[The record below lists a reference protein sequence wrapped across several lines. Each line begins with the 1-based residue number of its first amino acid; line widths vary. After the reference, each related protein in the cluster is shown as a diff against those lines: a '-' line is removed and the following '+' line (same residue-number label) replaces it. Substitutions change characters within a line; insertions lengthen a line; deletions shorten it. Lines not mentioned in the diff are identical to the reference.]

1 MNRKVEITFLIKTEA
16 KKLGF
21 QDCGISRAGF
31 LDKNAAHLTTWLSNN
46 MHAGM
51 NYMESHF
58 DKRTDPVKL
67 VPGAR
72 SVISV
77 ILNYY
82 QPEVKNDNKIP
93 QISKYAY
100 GRDYHKVVKRKL
112 KKLLEII
119 RGVDETVTGRFFVD
133 SAPVLERAWAAR
145 SGLGW
150 IGKNSNLINRKYG
163 SFIFIGELIINL
175 DLEYDNPA
183 KDYCGN
189 CTKCIDAC
197 PTNAIV
203 ADRVI
208 DANLCISYHTIE
220 NKGEI
225 DNSLKGKMGNWVFGC
240 DICQDIC
247 PWNEEVETTIEPDF
261 LPRNMILEMT
271 GDDWNKLD
279 EEKYNQLFSGTTVKR
294 AEFSG
299 LKRNIKFTHQPDN
312 PENDP

>member
-1 MNRKVEITFLIKTEA
+1 MNRKAETTFLIKAEA

-21 QDCGISRAGF
+21 QDCGIAPAGF
-31 LDKNAAHLTTWLSNN
+31 LDEDAVHLTGWLNNN

-51 NYMESHF
+51 NYMKGNF
-58 DKRTDPVKL
+58 NKRTDPVKL

-82 QPEVKNDNKIP
+82 QLEVKKDKKRP

-100 GRDYHKVVKRKL
+100 GRDYHKVVRKKL
-112 KKLLEII
+112 KKLIEIL
-119 RGVDETVTGRFFVD
+119 REFDETVTGRFFVD

-150 IGKNSNLINRKYG
+150 IGKNSNLINKKYG
-163 SFIFIGELIINL
+163 SFIFIGELIIDL
-175 DLEYDNPA
+175 DLVYDNPV
-183 KDYCGN
+183 KDYCAN

-197 PTNAIV
+197 PTNAIIT
-203 ADRVI
+203 DRII
-208 DANLCISYHTIE
+208 DANRCISYQTIE

-225 DNSLKGKMGNWVFGC
+225 DNDLKGKMENWVFGC

-247 PWNEEVETTIEPDF
+247 PWNKEIKPATEPDF
-261 LPRNMILEMT
+261 IPRKEILEMT
-271 GDDWNKLD
+271 RDDWNKLD
-279 EEKYNQLFSGTTVKR
+279 EKKFIQLFSGTAVKR
-294 AEFSG
+294 TGFSG
-299 LKRNIKFTHQPDN
+299 LKRNF
-312 PENDP
+312 EFLEE

>member
-1 MNRKVEITFLIKTEA
+1 MKLKVENTLLIKTEA

-21 QDCGISRAGF
+21 QDCGISPAGF
-31 LDKNAAHLTTWLSNN
+31 LDKDAAHLTDWLNN
-46 MHAGM
+46 NLHAGM
-51 NYMESHF
+51 NYMKGHF

-82 QPEVKNDNKIP
+82 PPEVKNDKNSL

-100 GRDYHKVVKRKL
+100 GIDYHKVIKKKL
-112 KKLLEII
+112 KELLEIVQ
-119 RGVDETVTGRFFVD
+119 GFDETVTGRFFVD

-163 SFIFIGELIINL
+163 SFIFIGELIVDL

-189 CTKCIDAC
+189 CTQCIEAC

-208 DANLCISYHTIE
+208 DANRCISYQTIE

-225 DNSLKGKMGNWVFGC
+225 DNSIKGKMGNWAFGC

-247 PWNEEVETTIEPDF
+247 PWNNGIKHTGEPDF
-261 LPRNMILEMT
+261 ISRKEMLEMT
-271 GDDWNKLD
+271 RDEWNKLD
-279 EEKYNQLFSGTTVKR
+279 EKRYNELFSGTAVKR
-294 AEFSG
+294 AGFSG
-299 LKRNIKFTHQPDN
+299 LKRNIAFL
-312 PENDP
+312 EE

>member
-1 MNRKVEITFLIKTEA
+1 MEKAEITTLIKTEA

-21 QDCGISRAGF
+21 QDCGIASAGF
-31 LDKNAAHLTTWLSNN
+31 LDKDAVHLTHWLNNN

-51 NYMESHF
+51 SYMKGHF
-58 DKRTDPVKL
+58 EKRTDPTKL

-82 QPEVKNDNKIP
+82 PPEVKNDKNGP
-93 QISKYAY
+93 QISKYAW
-100 GRDYHKVVKRKL
+100 GRDYHKVVKKKL

-119 RGVDETVTGRFFVD
+119 CGYEGTVTGRFFVD

-163 SFIFIGELIINL
+163 SFFFIGELIIDL

-208 DANLCISYHTIE
+208 DASRCISYQTIE
-220 NKGEI
+220 NKGKI
-225 DNSLKGKMGNWVFGC
+225 DYKLKGKMTNWVFGC

-247 PWNEEVETTIEPDF
+247 PWNKGIVPANEPDF
-261 LPRNMILEMT
+261 IPRKKILEMRE
-271 GDDWNKLD
+271 DDWNNLD
-279 EEKYNQLFSGTTVKR
+279 EGRYNKLFSGTAVKR
-294 AEFSG
+294 AGFAG
-299 LKRNIKFTHQPDN
+299 LKRNIAFLDEPVTRN
-312 PENDP
+312 S

>member
-1 MNRKVEITFLIKTEA
+1 MKRKAEITFLIKAEA

-21 QDCGISRAGF
+21 QDCGIAPAGF
-31 LDKNAAHLTTWLSNN
+31 LDRDAAHLTGWLSNN

-51 NYMESHF
+51 NYMEGHF
-58 DKRTDPVKL
+58 DERTNPAKL
-67 VPGAR
+67 VPGAK

-82 QPEVKNDNKIP
+82 LPEVKNDKKNPK
-93 QISKYAY
+93 ISKYAY
-100 GRDYHKVVKRKL
+100 GHDYHKVVKEKL
-112 KKLLEII
+112 KKLLNII
-119 RGVDETVTGRFFVD
+119 REFEKTVTGRFFVD

-163 SFIFIGELIINL
+163 SFIFIGELIINI

-183 KDYCGN
+183 KDYCAN

-197 PTNAIV
+197 PTGAIV

-208 DANLCISYHTIE
+208 DANRCISYQTIE

-225 DNSLKGKMGNWVFGC
+225 DNNLKGKMGNWVFGC

-247 PWNEEVETTIEPDF
+247 PWNKGITPASEPDF
-261 LPRNMILEMT
+261 IPRKEILEMT
-271 GDDWNKLD
+271 RENWNKLD
-279 EEKYNQLFSGTTVKR
+279 EKRYNKLFSGTALKR
-294 AEFSG
+294 TGFSG
-299 LKRNIKFTHQPDN
+299 LKRNIAFLD
-312 PENDP
+312 E

>member
-1 MNRKVEITFLIKTEA
+1 MNRKVQVTTLIKAEA

-21 QDCGISRAGF
+21 QDCGVAAACY
-31 LDKNAAHLTTWLSNN
+31 LDKDAVHLTGWLNNN

-51 NYMESHF
+51 NYMEGHF

-82 QPEVKNDNKIP
+82 PPEVKIDNKNP
-93 QISKYAY
+93 KISKYAY
-100 GRDYHKVVKRKL
+100 GRDYHKVVKEKL

-119 RGVDETVTGRFFVD
+119 REFDKTVTGRFFVD

-150 IGKNSNLINRKYG
+150 IGKNSILINRKYG
-163 SFIFIGELIINL
+163 SFVFIGELIINL
-175 DLEYDNPA
+175 ELEYDNPA
-183 KDYCGN
+183 KDYCAN

-208 DANLCISYHTIE
+208 DANRCISYQTIE
-220 NKGEI
+220 NKEEI
-225 DNSLKGKMGNWVFGC
+225 ENSLKGKMENWVFGC

-247 PWNEEVETTIEPDF
+247 PWNKGIKPANEPDF
-261 LPRNMILEMT
+261 KPCKEMLEMT
-271 GDDWNKLD
+271 GDDWTKLD
-279 EEKYNQLFSGTTVKR
+279 EKRYNELFSGTAVKR
-294 AEFSG
+294 AGFSR
-299 LKRNIKFTHQPDN
+299 LKRNIEFTH
-312 PENDP
+312 

>member
-1 MNRKVEITFLIKTEA
+1 MEKAEITFLIKTEA

-21 QDCGISRAGF
+21 QDCGISPAGF
-31 LDKNAAHLTTWLSNN
+31 LDKDAAHLTDWLNN
-46 MHAGM
+46 NLHAGM
-51 NYMESHF
+51 NYMKGHF

-82 QPEVKNDNKIP
+82 PPEVKNDKNSL

-100 GRDYHKVVKRKL
+100 GIDYHKVIKKKL
-112 KKLLEII
+112 KELLEIVQ
-119 RGVDETVTGRFFVD
+119 GFDETVTGRFFVD

-163 SFIFIGELIINL
+163 SFIFIGELIVDL

-189 CTKCIDAC
+189 CTQCIEAC

-208 DANLCISYHTIE
+208 DANRCISYQTVE

-225 DNSLKGKMGNWVFGC
+225 DNKLKGKMGNWAFGC

-247 PWNEEVETTIEPDF
+247 PWNNGIKPTGEPDF
-261 LPRNMILEMT
+261 ISRKEMLEMT
-271 GDDWNKLD
+271 RDEWNKLD
-279 EEKYNQLFSGTTVKR
+279 KKRYNELFSGTAVKR
-294 AEFSG
+294 AGFSG
-299 LKRNIKFTHQPDN
+299 LKRNIAFL
-312 PENDP
+312 EE

>member
-1 MNRKVEITFLIKTEA
+1 MNRKAETTFLIKAEA

-21 QDCGISRAGF
+21 QDCGIAPACF
-31 LDKNAAHLTTWLSNN
+31 LDEDAVHLTGWLNNN

-51 NYMESHF
+51 NYMKGNF
-58 DKRTDPVKL
+58 NKRTDPVKL

-82 QPEVKNDNKIP
+82 QLEVKKDKKRP

-100 GRDYHKVVKRKL
+100 GRDYHKVVRKKL
-112 KKLLEII
+112 KKLIEIL
-119 RGVDETVTGRFFVD
+119 REFDETVKGRFFVD

-150 IGKNSNLINRKYG
+150 IGKNSNLINKKYG
-163 SFIFIGELIINL
+163 SFIFIGELIIDL
-175 DLEYDNPA
+175 DLVYDNPV
-183 KDYCGN
+183 KDYCAN

-197 PTNAIV
+197 PTNAIIT
-203 ADRVI
+203 DRII
-208 DANLCISYHTIE
+208 DANRCISYQTVE

-225 DNSLKGKMGNWVFGC
+225 DNRLKGKMENWVFGC

-247 PWNEEVETTIEPDF
+247 PWNKEIKPATEPDF
-261 LPRNMILEMT
+261 IPRKEILEMT
-271 GDDWNKLD
+271 RDDWNKLD
-279 EEKYNQLFSGTTVKR
+279 KKKFIQLFSGTAVKR
-294 AEFSG
+294 AGFSG
-299 LKRNIKFTHQPDN
+299 LKRNFEFLEESN
-312 PENDP
+312 

>member
-1 MNRKVEITFLIKTEA
+1 MMEKAEITTLIKTEA

-21 QDCGISRAGF
+21 QDCGIAPAGF
-31 LDKNAAHLTTWLSNN
+31 LDKDAAYLTDWLNNN
-46 MHAGM
+46 MYAGM
-51 NYMESHF
+51 SYMVGYF
-58 DKRTDPVKL
+58 DKRTDPTKL
-67 VPGAR
+67 VQGAR

-82 QPEVKNDNKIP
+82 PPEVKNDKKSL

-100 GRDYHKVVKRKL
+100 GRDYHKVVKKKL
-112 KKLLEII
+112 EKLLEII
-119 RGVDETVTGRFFVD
+119 RGFDETVTGRFFVD

-150 IGKNSNLINRKYG
+150 IGKHSNLINKKYG
-163 SFIFIGELIINL
+163 SFIFIGELIIDL
-175 DLEYDNPA
+175 ELEYDNPA

-208 DANLCISYHTIE
+208 DASRCISYQTIE

-225 DNSLKGKMGNWVFGC
+225 GNSLKGKMGNWVFGC

-247 PWNEEVETTIEPDF
+247 PWNRGIKPAGEPDF
-261 LPRNMILEMT
+261 MPRKKMLEMT
-271 GDDWNKLD
+271 GDDWNNLD
-279 EEKYNQLFSGTTVKR
+279 EERYNKLFSGTAVKR
-294 AEFSG
+294 AGFSR
-299 LKRNIKFTHQPDN
+299 LKRNIEFTHQPDN

>member
-1 MNRKVEITFLIKTEA
+1 MGKAEITMLIKTEA

-21 QDCGISRAGF
+21 QDCGIAPAGF
-31 LDKNAAHLTTWLSNN
+31 LDKDAAHLTYWLNNN

-51 NYMESHF
+51 NYMKGHF
-58 DKRTDPVKL
+58 DKRTDPAKL

-82 QPEVKNDNKIP
+82 PSEVKNDIKNL

-100 GRDYHKVVKRKL
+100 GRDYHKVVKKKL

-119 RGVDETVTGRFFVD
+119 QGFDETVTGRFFVD

-150 IGKNSNLINRKYG
+150 IGKNSNLINKKYG
-163 SFIFIGELIINL
+163 SFIFIGELIIDL

-183 KDYCGN
+183 KDYCAN
-189 CTKCIDAC
+189 CTQCIEAC

-203 ADRVI
+203 ADRMI
-208 DANLCISYHTIE
+208 DADRCISYQTVE

-225 DNSLKGKMGNWVFGC
+225 DNKLKGKMGNWAFGC

-247 PWNEEVETTIEPDF
+247 PWNKGIKPTGEPDF
-261 LPRNMILEMT
+261 IPRKGMLEMIR
-271 GDDWNKLD
+271 DDWNKLD
-279 EEKYNQLFSGTTVKR
+279 EKRYYELFSGTAVERTG
-294 AEFSG
+294 FSG
-299 LKRNIKFTHQPDN
+299 LKRNIEFTH
-312 PENDP
+312 

>member
-1 MNRKVEITFLIKTEA
+1 MKRKAEITFLIKAEA

-21 QDCGISRAGF
+21 QDCGIAPAGF
-31 LDKNAAHLTTWLSNN
+31 LDRDAAHLTGWLNNN

-51 NYMESHF
+51 NYMEGHF
-58 DKRTDPVKL
+58 DERTNPAKL
-67 VPGAR
+67 VPGAK

-82 QPEVKNDNKIP
+82 LPEVKNDKKNPK
-93 QISKYAY
+93 ISKYAY
-100 GRDYHKVVKRKL
+100 GHDYHKVVKEKL
-112 KKLLEII
+112 KKLLNII
-119 RGVDETVTGRFFVD
+119 REFEKTVTGRFFVD

-163 SFIFIGELIINL
+163 SFIFIGELIINI

-183 KDYCGN
+183 KDYCAN

-197 PTNAIV
+197 PTGAIV

-208 DANLCISYHTIE
+208 DANRCISYQTIE

-225 DNSLKGKMGNWVFGC
+225 DNNLKGKMGNWVFGC

-247 PWNEEVETTIEPDF
+247 PWNKGITPASEPDF
-261 LPRNMILEMT
+261 IPRKEILEMT
-271 GDDWNKLD
+271 SENWNKLD
-279 EEKYNQLFSGTTVKR
+279 EKRYNKLFSGTALKR
-294 AEFSG
+294 TGFSG
-299 LKRNIKFTHQPDN
+299 LKRNIAFLD
-312 PENDP
+312 E

>member
-1 MNRKVEITFLIKTEA
+1 MEKAEITLLIKTEA

-21 QDCGISRAGF
+21 QDCGIAPAGF
-31 LDKNAAHLTTWLSNN
+31 LDKDAAYLTDWLNNN
-46 MHAGM
+46 MYAGM
-51 NYMESHF
+51 SYMVGYF
-58 DKRTDPVKL
+58 DKRSDPTKL
-67 VPGAR
+67 VQGAR

-82 QPEVKNDNKIP
+82 PPEVKNESKNP

-100 GRDYHKVVKRKL
+100 GRDYHKVVRAKL

-119 RGVDETVTGRFFVD
+119 REFNETVTGRFFVD

-183 KDYCGN
+183 RDYCGN

-197 PTNAIV
+197 PTNAII

-208 DANLCISYHTIE
+208 DANRCISYQTIE

-225 DNSLKGKMGNWVFGC
+225 DNNLKGKMGNWVFGC

-247 PWNEEVETTIEPDF
+247 PWNKGITPASEPDF
-261 LPRNMILEMT
+261 IPRKEILEMT
-271 GDDWNKLD
+271 RENWNKLD
-279 EEKYNQLFSGTTVKR
+279 EKRYNKLFSGTALKR
-294 AEFSG
+294 TGFSG
-299 LKRNIKFTHQPDN
+299 LKRNIAFL
-312 PENDP
+312 EE

>member
-1 MNRKVEITFLIKTEA
+1 MKLKAENTLLIKTEA

-21 QDCGISRAGF
+21 QDCGIAPAGF
-31 LDKNAAHLTTWLSNN
+31 LDKDAAHLTGWLNNN

-51 NYMESHF
+51 NYMKGHF

-67 VPGAR
+67 VPGAK

-82 QPEVKNDNKIP
+82 SSEVKNDKKSP

-100 GRDYHKVVKRKL
+100 GIDYHKVIKKKL

-119 RGVDETVTGRFFVD
+119 RGFDKTVTGRFFVD

-163 SFIFIGELIINL
+163 SFVFIGELIIDL

-189 CTKCIDAC
+189 CIKCIEAC

-203 ADRVI
+203 TDRVI
-208 DANLCISYHTIE
+208 DANLCISYQTVE
-220 NKGEI
+220 NKREI
-225 DNSLKGKMGNWVFGC
+225 DNKLKGKMGNWAFGC

-247 PWNEEVETTIEPDF
+247 PWNNGIKPTGEPDF
-261 LPRNMILEMT
+261 ISRKEMLEMT
-271 GDDWNKLD
+271 RNDWKELD
-279 EEKYNQLFSGTTVKR
+279 EKNYEKLFSSTAVKR
-294 AEFSG
+294 TGFSG
-299 LKRNIKFTHQPDN
+299 LKRNIAFLEK
-312 PENDP
+312 

>member
-1 MNRKVEITFLIKTEA
+1 MNRKAEITMLIKTEA
-16 KKLGF
+16 KELGF
-21 QDCGISRAGF
+21 QDCGIAPAGF
-31 LDKNAAHLTTWLSNN
+31 LDRDAVHLTTWLSNN

-51 NYMESHF
+51 SYMKGHF
-58 DKRTDPVKL
+58 DKRTDPAKL

-100 GRDYHKVVKRKL
+100 GRDYHKVVKGKL

-119 RGVDETVTGRFFVD
+119 SEFEKTVTGQFFVD

-163 SFIFIGELIINL
+163 SFIFIGELIIDI

-197 PTNAIV
+197 PINAIV

-208 DANLCISYHTIE
+208 DANRCISYHTIE
-220 NKGEI
+220 NKEEI
-225 DNSLKGKMGNWVFGC
+225 ENSLKGKMENWVFGC

-247 PWNEEVETTIEPDF
+247 PWNKGIVPANEPDF
-261 LPRNMILEMT
+261 IPRDKILEMT
-271 GDDWNKLD
+271 RDDWNKLD
-279 EEKYNQLFSGTTVKR
+279 EKRYNELFSGTAVKR
-294 AEFSG
+294 AGFSG
-299 LKRNIKFTHQPDN
+299 LKRNIAFLEK
-312 PENDP
+312 

>member
-1 MNRKVEITFLIKTEA
+1 MNRKAENTLLIKIEA

-21 QDCGISRAGF
+21 QDCGISPAGF
-31 LDKNAAHLTTWLSNN
+31 LDKDAAHLTGWLNNN

-51 NYMESHF
+51 NYMKGHF

-82 QPEVKNDNKIP
+82 PPEVKNDKNSP

-100 GRDYHKVVKRKL
+100 GIDYHKVIKKKL

-119 RGVDETVTGRFFVD
+119 REFEKTVTGRFFVD

-163 SFIFIGELIINL
+163 SFIFIGELIIDL

-189 CTKCIDAC
+189 CTKCIEAC

-208 DANLCISYHTIE
+208 DANRCISYQTVE

-225 DNSLKGKMGNWVFGC
+225 DNKLKGKMGNWAFGC

-247 PWNEEVETTIEPDF
+247 PWNNGIKPTGEPDF
-261 LPRNMILEMT
+261 ISRKEMLEMT
-271 GDDWNKLD
+271 RDEWNKLD
-279 EEKYNQLFSGTTVKR
+279 EKRYNELFSGTAVKR
-294 AEFSG
+294 AGFSG
-299 LKRNIKFTHQPDN
+299 LKRNIAFL
-312 PENDP
+312 EE

>member
-1 MNRKVEITFLIKTEA
+1 MKRKAEITFLIKTEA
-16 KKLGF
+16 RKLGF
-21 QDCGISRAGF
+21 QDCGIAPAGF
-31 LDKNAAHLTTWLSNN
+31 LDKDAAHLTGWLNYN

-51 NYMESHF
+51 NYMKGHF

-82 QPEVKNDNKIP
+82 PPEVKNDKNSL

-100 GRDYHKVVKRKL
+100 GIDYHKVIKKKL

-119 RGVDETVTGRFFVD
+119 RGFDETVTGRFFVD

-150 IGKNSNLINRKYG
+150 IGKNSNLVNRKYG
-163 SFIFIGELIINL
+163 SFIFIGELIIDL

-183 KDYCGN
+183 KDYCAN

-208 DANLCISYHTIE
+208 DANRCISYQTVE

-247 PWNEEVETTIEPDF
+247 PWNKGIKPTGEPDF
-261 LPRNMILEMT
+261 MPRKEMLEMT
-271 GDDWNKLD
+271 WDDWNKLD
-279 EEKYNQLFSGTTVKR
+279 EKKYYELFSGTAVKR
-294 AEFSG
+294 AGFSG
-299 LKRNIKFTHQPDN
+299 LKRNIAFL
-312 PENDP
+312 EN

>member
-1 MNRKVEITFLIKTEA
+1 MNRKAEITFLIKTEA
-16 KKLGF
+16 IKLGF
-21 QDCGISRAGF
+21 QDCGIAPAGY
-31 LDKNAAHLTTWLSNN
+31 LDKDAAHLTGWLNNN

-51 NYMESHF
+51 NYMKSYF

-82 QPEVKNDNKIP
+82 PPEVKNDLESP

-100 GRDYHKVVKRKL
+100 GIDYHKVIKKKL
-112 KKLLEII
+112 RKLLEII
-119 RGVDETVTGRFFVD
+119 QGVDETVTGRFFVD

-163 SFIFIGELIINL
+163 SFIFIGELIIDF

-189 CTKCIDAC
+189 CTKCIGAC
-197 PTNAIV
+197 PTGAII

-208 DANLCISYHTIE
+208 DANRCISYQTVE

-225 DNSLKGKMGNWVFGC
+225 DNNLKGKMGNWAFGC

-247 PWNEEVETTIEPDF
+247 PWNKGIKFTGEPDF
-261 LPRNMILEMT
+261 IPRKDMLEMNR
-271 GDDWNKLD
+271 DDWNKLD
-279 EEKYNQLFSGTTVKR
+279 EKRYNELFSGTAVKR
-294 AEFSG
+294 TGFSC
-299 LKRNIKFTHQPDN
+299 LKRNIAFL
-312 PENDP
+312 EE

>member
-1 MNRKVEITFLIKTEA
+1 MNRKVQVTMLIKAEA

-21 QDCGISRAGF
+21 QDCGVAAACY
-31 LDKNAAHLTTWLSNN
+31 LDKDAVHLTGWLNNN

-51 NYMESHF
+51 NYMEGNF
-58 DKRTDPVKL
+58 DKRTDPAKL
-67 VPGAR
+67 VPEAR

-82 QPEVKNDNKIP
+82 PPEVKIDNKNP
-93 QISKYAY
+93 KISKYAY
-100 GRDYHKVVKRKL
+100 GRDYHKVVKEKL

-119 RGVDETVTGRFFVD
+119 REFDKTVTGRFFVD

-150 IGKNSNLINRKYG
+150 IGKNSILINRKYG
-163 SFIFIGELIINL
+163 SFVFIGELIINL
-175 DLEYDNPA
+175 ELEYDNPA
-183 KDYCGN
+183 KDYCAN

-208 DANLCISYHTIE
+208 DANRCISYQTIE
-220 NKGEI
+220 NKEEI
-225 DNSLKGKMGNWVFGC
+225 ENSLKGKMENWVFGC

-247 PWNEEVETTIEPDF
+247 PWNKEIKPANEPDF
-261 LPRNMILEMT
+261 TPCKEMLEMT

-279 EEKYNQLFSGTTVKR
+279 EERYNKLFSGTAVKR
-294 AEFSG
+294 AGFSR
-299 LKRNIKFTHQPDN
+299 LKRNIEFTH
-312 PENDP
+312 

>member
-1 MNRKVEITFLIKTEA
+1 MEKAEITFLIKAEA

-21 QDCGISRAGF
+21 QDCGISSAGY
-31 LDKNAAHLTTWLSNN
+31 LGKDAAHLTDWLNN
-46 MHAGM
+46 GMYAGM
-51 NYMESHF
+51 NYMKGHF
-58 DKRTDPVKL
+58 DKRTNPVKL

-77 ILNYY
+77 IFNYY
-82 QPEVKNDNKIP
+82 PPEVKIDNKNP
-93 QISKYAY
+93 KISKYAY
-100 GRDYHKVVKRKL
+100 SRDYHKVVKEKL

-119 RGVDETVTGRFFVD
+119 REFEKTVTGRFFVD

-163 SFIFIGELIINL
+163 SFIFIGELIIDL

-183 KDYCGN
+183 KDYCGS
-189 CTKCIDAC
+189 CTKCIDVC
-197 PTNAIV
+197 PTSAIV

-208 DANLCISYHTIE
+208 DANRCISYQTIE
-220 NKGEI
+220 NKEEI
-225 DNSLKGKMGNWVFGC
+225 ENSLKGKMENWVFGC

-247 PWNEEVETTIEPDF
+247 PWNKGIKPANEPDF
-261 LPRNMILEMT
+261 MPRKEMLEMT

-279 EEKYNQLFSGTTVKR
+279 EERYNKLFSGTVVERTG
-294 AEFSG
+294 FSG
-299 LKRNIKFTHQPDN
+299 LKRNIAFL
-312 PENDP
+312 EE

>member
-1 MNRKVEITFLIKTEA
+1 MNRKAEITILIKTEA
-16 KKLGF
+16 KELGF
-21 QDCGISRAGF
+21 QDCGIAPAGF
-31 LDKNAAHLTTWLSNN
+31 LDRDAAHLTGWLSNN

-51 NYMESHF
+51 NYMEGHF
-58 DKRTDPVKL
+58 DERTNPAKL
-67 VPGAR
+67 VPGAK

-82 QPEVKNDNKIP
+82 LPEGKNDKKNPK
-93 QISKYAY
+93 ISKYAY
-100 GRDYHKVVKRKL
+100 GHDYHKVVKGKL
-112 KKLLEII
+112 KKLLDII
-119 RGVDETVTGRFFVD
+119 REFEKTVTGRFFVD

-163 SFIFIGELIINL
+163 SFIFIGELIIDI

-208 DANLCISYHTIE
+208 DANRCISYQTIE
-220 NKGEI
+220 NKGKI
-225 DNSLKGKMGNWVFGC
+225 DNSLKGKMGKWVFGC

-261 LPRNMILEMT
+261 KPQKEMLDMT
-271 GDDWNKLD
+271 RDDWNKLD
-279 EEKYNQLFSGTTVKR
+279 EEKYNQLFSGTAVKR
-294 AEFSG
+294 AGFSG
-299 LKRNIKFTHQPDN
+299 LKRNIKFTH
-312 PENDP
+312 

>member
-1 MNRKVEITFLIKTEA
+1 MEYWNDGIMEKAEITFLIKAEA

-21 QDCGISRAGF
+21 QNCGIAPAGY
-31 LDKNAAHLTTWLSNN
+31 LDKDAVYLNDWLNSG

-51 NYMESHF
+51 NYMKDNF
-58 DKRTDPVKL
+58 KKRVDPVEL

-82 QPEVKNDNKIP
+82 PAEVRNDKRSL

-100 GRDYHKVVKRKL
+100 GRDYHEVIKKKL

-119 RGVDETVTGRFFVD
+119 REFDETTTGRFFVD

-150 IGKNSNLINRKYG
+150 IGKNSNLISRKYG
-163 SFIFIGELIINL
+163 SFVFIGELII
-175 DLEYDNPA
+175 DRELEYDNPA

-197 PTNAIV
+197 PTNAVI

-208 DANLCISYHTIE
+208 DANRCISYQTIE

-225 DNSLKGKMGNWVFGC
+225 DNKFKGKIRNWIFGC
-240 DICQDIC
+240 DICQDVC
-247 PWNEEVETTIEPDF
+247 PWNKRIKPAGEPDF
-261 LPRNMILEMT
+261 MPCKEMLEMNR
-271 GDDWNKLD
+271 DDWEKLD
-279 EEKYNQLFSGTTVKR
+279 EKRYNELFSGTAVKR
-294 AEFSG
+294 AGFSG
-299 LKRNIKFTHQPDN
+299 LKRNIAFFEK
-312 PENDP
+312 

>member
-1 MNRKVEITFLIKTEA
+1 MIKAEA

-21 QDCGISRAGF
+21 QDCGIAPAGF
-31 LDKNAAHLTTWLSNN
+31 LDRDAAHLTGWLSNN

-51 NYMESHF
+51 NYMEGHF
-58 DKRTDPVKL
+58 DERTNPAKL
-67 VPGAR
+67 VPGAK

-82 QPEVKNDNKIP
+82 LPEVKNDKKNPK
-93 QISKYAY
+93 ISKYAY
-100 GRDYHKVVKRKL
+100 GHDYHKVVKEKL
-112 KKLLEII
+112 KKLLNII
-119 RGVDETVTGRFFVD
+119 REFEKTVTGRFFVD

-163 SFIFIGELIINL
+163 SFIFIGELIINI

-183 KDYCGN
+183 KDYCAN

-197 PTNAIV
+197 PTGAIV

-208 DANLCISYHTIE
+208 DANRCISYQTIE

-225 DNSLKGKMGNWVFGC
+225 DNNLKGKMGNWVFGC

-247 PWNEEVETTIEPDF
+247 PWNKGITPASEPDF
-261 LPRNMILEMT
+261 IPRKEILEMT
-271 GDDWNKLD
+271 GENWNKLD
-279 EEKYNQLFSGTTVKR
+279 EKRYNKLFSGTAVKR
-294 AEFSG
+294 AGFSSF
-299 LKRNIKFTHQPDN
+299 KRNIAFLD
-312 PENDP
+312 E

>member
-1 MNRKVEITFLIKTEA
+1 MIKAEA

-21 QDCGISRAGF
+21 QDCGIAPAGF
-31 LDKNAAHLTTWLSNN
+31 LDRDAAHLTGWLSNN

-51 NYMESHF
+51 NYMEGHF
-58 DKRTDPVKL
+58 DERTNPAKL
-67 VPGAR
+67 VPGAK

-82 QPEVKNDNKIP
+82 LPEVKNDKKNPK
-93 QISKYAY
+93 ISKYAY
-100 GRDYHKVVKRKL
+100 GHDYHKVVKEKL
-112 KKLLEII
+112 KKLLNII
-119 RGVDETVTGRFFVD
+119 REFEKTVTGRFFVD

-163 SFIFIGELIINL
+163 SFIFIGELIINI

-183 KDYCGN
+183 KDYCAN

-197 PTNAIV
+197 PTGAIV

-208 DANLCISYHTIE
+208 DANRCISYQTIE

-225 DNSLKGKMGNWVFGC
+225 DNNLKGKMGNWVFGC

-247 PWNEEVETTIEPDF
+247 PWNKGITPASEPDF
-261 LPRNMILEMT
+261 IPRKEILEMT
-271 GDDWNKLD
+271 RENWNKLD
-279 EEKYNQLFSGTTVKR
+279 EKRYNKLFSGTALKR
-294 AEFSG
+294 TGFSG
-299 LKRNIKFTHQPDN
+299 LKRNIAFLD
-312 PENDP
+312 E

>member
-1 MNRKVEITFLIKTEA
+1 MNRKAETTFLIKAEA

-21 QDCGISRAGF
+21 QDCGIAPACF
-31 LDKNAAHLTTWLSNN
+31 LDEDAVHLTGWLNNN

-51 NYMESHF
+51 NYMKGNF
-58 DKRTDPVKL
+58 NKRTDPVKL

-82 QPEVKNDNKIP
+82 QLEVKKDKKRP

-100 GRDYHKVVKRKL
+100 GRDYHKVVRKKL
-112 KKLLEII
+112 KKLIEIL
-119 RGVDETVTGRFFVD
+119 REFDETVTGRFFVD

-150 IGKNSNLINRKYG
+150 IGKNSNLINKKYG
-163 SFIFIGELIINL
+163 SFIFIGELIIDL
-175 DLEYDNPA
+175 DLVYDNPV
-183 KDYCGN
+183 KDYCAN

-197 PTNAIV
+197 PTNAIIT
-203 ADRVI
+203 DRII
-208 DANLCISYHTIE
+208 DANRCISYQTVE

-225 DNSLKGKMGNWVFGC
+225 DNRLKGKMENWVFGC

-247 PWNEEVETTIEPDF
+247 PWNKEIKPATEPDF
-261 LPRNMILEMT
+261 MPRKEILEMT
-271 GDDWNKLD
+271 RDDWNKLD
-279 EEKYNQLFSGTTVKR
+279 KKKFIQLFSGTAVKR
-294 AEFSG
+294 AGFSG
-299 LKRNIKFTHQPDN
+299 LKRNFEFLEESN
-312 PENDP
+312 

>member
-1 MNRKVEITFLIKTEA
+1 MNRKVQVTMLIKAEA

-21 QDCGISRAGF
+21 QDCGVAAACY
-31 LDKNAAHLTTWLSNN
+31 LDKDAVHLTGWLNNN

-51 NYMESHF
+51 NYMEGHF
-58 DKRTDPVKL
+58 DKRTDPAKL
-67 VPGAR
+67 VPEAR

-82 QPEVKNDNKIP
+82 PPEVKIDNKNP
-93 QISKYAY
+93 KISKYAY
-100 GRDYHKVVKRKL
+100 GRDYHKMVKEKL

-119 RGVDETVTGRFFVD
+119 REFDKTVTGRFFVD

-150 IGKNSNLINRKYG
+150 IGKNSILINRKYG
-163 SFIFIGELIINL
+163 SFVFIGELIINL
-175 DLEYDNPA
+175 ELEYDNPA
-183 KDYCGN
+183 KDYCAN

-208 DANLCISYHTIE
+208 DANRCISYQTIE
-220 NKGEI
+220 NKEEI
-225 DNSLKGKMGNWVFGC
+225 ENSLKGKMGNWVFGC

-247 PWNEEVETTIEPDF
+247 PWNKGIKPANEPDF
-261 LPRNMILEMT
+261 KPCKEMLEMT

-279 EEKYNQLFSGTTVKR
+279 EERYNKLFSGTAVKR
-294 AEFSG
+294 AGFSR
-299 LKRNIKFTHQPDN
+299 LKRNIEFTH
-312 PENDP
+312 